1 MLDAVLPALTQL
13 VRGVQRRTS
22 LEDHLQSVVEETARL
37 FGAEHASVRLL
48 NPAQTHLV
56 AACRTGQP
64 VHLDAVEFQP
74 GEGLVGWIVENESV
88 LCLDDPTQDARFVPK
103 PGFTAM
109 GCFLGAPL
117 LSNRACLGVLSLI
130 RPGRP
135 FSEAEQQLLELV
147 AAICA
152 PYLEIA
158 RLSRLSRVDPLTGAL
173 NRRGLEEA
181 YAPETLDA
189 STRFAVVMVDIDRF
203 KSINDTHGHIVGDE
217 VLRHVARLLSQVL
230 RTSDAIVRYG
240 GEEFL
245 LMFPGVGLSQALRI
259 AERARRAVESHEVPV
274 GQVVLSVT
282 VSMGVG
288 VQGEGESLEALLKRA
303 DAALYR
309 AKEDGRNRVHA
320 AA

>member
-13 VRGVQRRTS
+13 ARGVQRRTS
-22 LEDHLQSVVEETARL
+22 LEDHLQGVVEETARL

-48 NPAQTHLV
+48 NPTQTHLV
-56 AACRTGQP
+56 AACRTGQA
-64 VHLDAVEFQP
+64 VHLDPVEFKP
-74 GEGLVGWIVENESV
+74 GEGLVGWIVEHESV
-88 LCLDDPTQDARFVPK
+88 LRLDDPTQDARFVPK
-103 PGFTAM
+103 PGFTTM

-117 LSNRACLGVLSLI
+117 LSNCACLGVLSLI
-130 RPGRP
+130 RPGNP
-135 FSEAEQQLLELV
+135 FTEAEQHLIELV

-158 RLSRLSRVDPLTGAL
+158 RLARLSQVDPLTGAL
-173 NRRGLEEA
+173 NRRGLEET
-181 YAPETLDA
+181 YAPQSHGKD
-189 STRFAVVMVDIDRF
+189 TRFAVVMVDIDRF

-245 LMFPGVGLSQALRI
+245 LMFPDVGLSHALRI
-259 AERARRAVESHEVPV
+259 AERARIAVESHEIPV
-274 GQVVLSVT
+274 ADVVLSVT

-288 VQGEGESLEALLKRA
+288 VQRADESLETLLKRA

-309 AKEDGRNRVHA
+309 AKEEGRNRVLPA
-320 AA
+320 A